1 MLCRVLSSSLLMT
14 RLAFAMKVGEP
25 LDTPGPAG
33 VLGTC
38 ATATRKIAMIVLD
51 AHLGATA
58 GEVAQMRLHD
68 RVPHLEQVADVG
80 RREPPVAHDLG
91 ADVRL
96 EEARETRL
104 QLRPLLLRRAGDVV
118 GAERDGDE
126 FRVGLAHRRVAR
138 FERGIQ
144 ARGLFLLK
152 RIESEQ
158 ACAFVHG
165 EIA

>member
-1 MLCRVLSSSLLMT
+1 LRHGHAKD
-14 RLAFAMKVGEP
+14 R
-25 LDTPGPAG
+25 DD
-33 VLGTC
+33 
-38 ATATRKIAMIVLD
+38 VLD
-51 AHLGATA
+51 ADFSSAA
-58 GEVAQMRLHD
+58 GEVAQMGLHD

-104 QLRPLLLRRAGDVV
+104 ELCPLLLRRAGDVV
-118 GAERDGDE
+118 GAGRDGDE
-126 FRVGLAHRRVAR
+126 FGVGLAHRRIAR
-138 FERGIQ
+138 FERGIE

-152 RIESEQ
+152 SIESEQ